1 MTTAT
6 RGALTTAMS
15 KVTVWIPPALRE
27 FEAGAE
33 ELSIEA
39 ESVAGALAAVGDR
52 HAGFLNRVLS
62 PGGQVRPLVNVF
74 VDEDNIRDLDG
85 LQTPLADGHSVAIIP
100 AIAGG

>member
-1 MTTAT
+1 
-6 RGALTTAMS
+6 MS

-27 FEAGAE
+27 FVAGAE
-33 ELSIEA
+33 ELAVEA
-39 ESVAGALAAVGDR
+39 DNVAAALAALGGQ

-62 PGGQVRPLVNVF
+62 PEGHVRPLVNVF

-85 LQTPLADGHSVAIIP
+85 LETPLADRRSIAIIP